1 MEKIT
6 AGVGYFFQGLKFL
19 AHRKVL
25 PFVWL
30 PILLNAVL
38 YYFLFTSLYVAGVA
52 EMEGWLARLPEW
64 LGFLITLLRYLFIAL
79 IIVIIALTFSSVS
92 TLIGAPFYG
101 LLSEQ
106 IAVIKTGEA
115 PAMPLTL
122 KSIIG
127 LIPRTTKRE
136 LQKLLYYLLR
146 VVPLAILWLIGLLI
160 AVIQPVVSIL
170 WFIFGS
176 RMLSIQYIDFA
187 FDNDAIDFATMR
199 KSLKANRRLTLS
211 FGAITQ
217 FALMVPVVSIFVV
230 PAAVCGGTLLYCE
243 RLKTSS

>member
-1 MEKIT
+1 MEKIS
-6 AGVGYFFQGLKFL
+6 AGISYFFQGLKFL
-19 AHRKVL
+19 THPKVL

-30 PILLNAVL
+30 PILANAVI

-52 EMEGWLARLPEW
+52 EMEEWLARLPEW
-64 LGFLITLLRYLFIAL
+64 LGFLITILRYLFIAL
-79 IIVIIALTFSSVS
+79 IIVVIALTFSSVS

-136 LQKLLYYLLR
+136 LQKLFYYLVR
-146 VVPLAILWLIGLLI
+146 VVPLALFWLIGLII
-160 AVIQPVVSIL
+160 AILQPVVSVI
-170 WFIFGS
+170 WFVFGA
-176 RMLSIQYIDFA
+176 RMLSIQFIDFA
-187 FDNDAIDFATMR
+187 FDNEGIVFSDMR
-199 KSLKANRRLTLS
+199 KSLKVNRRLTLS

-217 FALMVPVVSIFVV
+217 LALMIPIVSIFVV
-230 PAAVCGGTLLYCE
+230 PAAVCGATVLYCE
-243 RLKTSS
+243 RLKDT